1 MLIERGCSELPQT
14 KEGENG
20 KYHDDEANQ
29 VDDVVHGDVL
39 FRWLGSHSRN
49 RGGLKG
55 EAAN

>member
-39 FRWLGSHSRN
+39 FRWSGSGSQN
-49 RGGLKG
+49 REWLKG
-55 EAAN
+55 EAEN